1 MTKPLEGVRVI
12 DFGQFIA
19 APAAAQLLGD
29 MGADVIKIEP
39 VNGEAARVIGVPGQA
54 MLNAYSRN
62 KRGVALDLKHSRG
75 RRIARELIADAD
87 IVIQNLRPGVMESFG
102 LGPRTVRAE
111 RPEIVYAT
119 VSGFGLHG
127 PSRLRAGLD
136 IAAQAE
142 SGIMWVTGEPDREP
156 QKVGFQVVDSTTA
169 YVCAQAV
176 LGAYVRRLRTG
187 QGDEVEVSL
196 LEVALHLQAPN
207 WGTYLLT
214 GKEPIRT
221 GNGQP
226 ALAPAADVMPTR
238 DGALVVSAYS
248 DAHFARL
255 CLLLG
260 RPELAKDER
269 FATNGARVRNR
280 PAMLAELRTE
290 FAAMTTDKAMGL
302 LASNGVVAGRIN
314 SYGQAMASPDV
325 EASGIFINVTDAAG
339 QESTTLGSPWHLGS
353 VPELPGSGAP
363 ALGQHT
369 AEVLTELGYGPA
381 AIHELEQTGIIRTFD
396 VAQSKATPV
405 PQH

>member
-29 MGADVIKIEP
+29 LGADVIKVEP
-39 VNGEAARVIGVPGQA
+39 VNGESARVIGVPGRA

-62 KRGVALDLKHSRG
+62 KRGVALDLKDPRG
-75 RRIARELIADAD
+75 RRVARQLIAGAD
-87 IVIQNLRPGVMESFG
+87 IVVQNLRPGVMESFG
-102 LGPRTVRAE
+102 LGARTVRAE
-111 RPEIVYAT
+111 QPEIVYAT

-176 LGAYVRRLRTG
+176 LGAYIRRLRTG

-196 LEVALHLQAPN
+196 LEVAVHLQAPN

-221 GNGQP
+221 GNSQP
-226 ALAPAADVMPTR
+226 ALAPAADIMPTG

-248 DAHFARL
+248 DGHFVRL
-255 CLLLG
+255 CRMLG
-260 RPELAKDER
+260 RPELATDER

-280 PAMLAELRTE
+280 PALLAELRRE
-290 FAAMTTDKAMGL
+290 FATMTTEEAMSL
-302 LASNGVVAGRIN
+302 LAGNGVVAGRIN
-314 SYGQAMASPDV
+314 TYGQTMASPDV
-325 EASGIFINVTDAAG
+325 EASGIFINVADAAG

-353 VPELPGSGAP
+353 VPEVSGNGAP
-363 ALGQHT
+363 ELGQHT
-369 AEVLTELGYGPA
+369 TEVLTELGYDLT
-381 AIHELEQTGIIRTFD
+381 AIRELEAAGVVRTFAAGRPGAQP
-396 VAQSKATPV
+396 VAQP
-405 PQH
+405 

>member
-1 MTKPLEGVRVI
+1 M
-12 DFGQFIA
+12 
-19 APAAAQLLGD
+19 
-29 MGADVIKIEP
+29 
-39 VNGEAARVIGVPGQA
+39 
-54 MLNAYSRN
+54 
-62 KRGVALDLKHSRG
+62 
-75 RRIARELIADAD
+75 
-87 IVIQNLRPGVMESFG
+87 
-102 LGPRTVRAE
+102 
-111 RPEIVYAT
+111 
-119 VSGFGLHG
+119 
-127 PSRLRAGLD
+127 
-136 IAAQAE
+136 
-142 SGIMWVTGEPDREP
+142 
-156 QKVGFQVVDSTTA
+156 
-169 YVCAQAV
+169 
-176 LGAYVRRLRTG
+176 
-187 QGDEVEVSL
+187 
-196 LEVALHLQAPN
+196 
-207 WGTYLLT
+207 T

-255 CLLLG
+255 CLMLG
-260 RPELAKDER
+260 RPELAEDER

-381 AIHELEQTGIIRTFD
+381 AIHELEQTGIVRTFD
-396 VAQSKATPV
+396 ATQSKATPV

>member
-39 VNGEAARVIGVPGQA
+39 VSGESARVIGVPGQA

-62 KRGVALDLKHSRG
+62 KRGVALDLKDPRG
-75 RRIARELIADAD
+75 KRIAQELIAGAD
-87 IVIQNLRPGVMESFG
+87 IVVQNLRPGVMQSLG
-102 LGPRTVRAE
+102 LGAQTVRAKH
-111 RPEIVYAT
+111 PGIIYAS

-169 YVCAQAV
+169 HVCAQAV

-187 QGDEVEVSL
+187 HGDEVEVSL

-226 ALAPAADVMPTR
+226 ALAPAADVMPTS

-248 DAHFARL
+248 DAHFDRL
-255 CLLLG
+255 CRLLG
-260 RPELAKDER
+260 RPELGTDER
-269 FATNGARVRNR
+269 FATNAARVRNR
-280 PAMLAELRTE
+280 PEMLGELRAR
-290 FAAMTTDKAMGL
+290 FATMTTDEAMSL
-302 LASNGVVAGRIN
+302 LADNGVVAGRIN
-314 SYGQAMASPDV
+314 TYGRAMASPDV
-325 EASGIFINVTDAAG
+325 EASGIFIDVTDVAG
-339 QESTTLGSPWHLGS
+339 HETTTLGSPWHLGS
-353 VPELPGSGAP
+353 VPELSGNGAP
-363 ALGQHT
+363 ELGQHT
-369 AEVLTELGYGPA
+369 AEVLTELGYEPDA
-381 AIHELEQTGIIRTFD
+381 IRTLEAAGVVRSFD
-396 VAQSKATPV
+396 ADQAGARMASIR
-405 PQH
+405 